1 MDGWLKTEDQ
11 ALPLDPTYLLVLQV
25 DKDRKA
31 ETGIVAVNLYSEICL
46 VLKLKGNKMQ
56 VRNLILVLIIFGA

>member
-11 ALPLDPTYLLVLQV
+11 ALPLDPTYLLVLEV
-25 DKDRKA
+25 DKNRKA

-46 VLKLKGNKMQ
+46 VPYEETERKQHAG
-56 VRNLILVLIIFGA
+56 